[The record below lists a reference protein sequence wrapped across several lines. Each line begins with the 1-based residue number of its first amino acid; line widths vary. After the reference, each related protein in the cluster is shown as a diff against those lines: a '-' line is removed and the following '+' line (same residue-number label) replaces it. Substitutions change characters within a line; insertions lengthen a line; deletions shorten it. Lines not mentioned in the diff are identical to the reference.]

1 MESNLQ
7 IVEDTSEYN
16 LSFKVVVIG
25 DSNVGKSCLT
35 GRAVN
40 DKFDTQY
47 SPTIGFEFLT
57 LCVKI
62 DNRIVKLQIW
72 DTCGQEIYRSLI
84 KSFYRNAS
92 LAMIVYSI
100 DSKKSFNNINEWI
113 KDIRMNCI
121 PDVRIVLIGNK
132 KDLEDKRQVSYEE
145 AKRFKDENQLFY
157 FEETSAKTGVNVK
170 NVFCECA
177 RILYKEHFKYKNRAK
192 NLNKEFYGS
201 HDKAPKK
208 LNKVSQ
214 KRKKGCC

>member
-1 MESNLQ
+1 MESNAE
-7 IVEDTSEYN
+7 IVEDTNQYY
-16 LSFKVVVIG
+16 LSFKVIVIG
-25 DSNVGKSCLT
+25 DSNVGKTCLT
-35 GRAVN
+35 GRAVK
-40 DKFDTQY
+40 DKFDTRY

-92 LAMIVYSI
+92 LAIIVYSI

-145 AKRFKDENQLFY
+145 AKKFKDENQLFY

-170 NVFCECA
+170 KVFGECA
-177 RILYKEHFKYKNRAK
+177 RILYEDYFKYINKAK
-192 NLNKEFYGS
+192 NFNKEFYGS

-208 LNKVSQ
+208 LNKVSK